1 MKKAFLLLAF
11 MFISIGMKG
20 QDLVDVFTYEL
31 TKNEPLVYN
40 KTLNISGYT
49 HIYVSLPF
57 ADHLYINGM
66 HLEFT
71 ISKENVLWYF
81 GDYLNDGYYD
91 LHINVY
97 DGTYIGWP
105 DNPGYVSVT
114 KIIRII
120 FDKERILELS
130 DL

>member
-1 MKKAFLLLAF
+1 MKKVFLLLAF
-11 MFISIGMKG
+11 IFISIGVKG
-20 QDLVDVFTYEL
+20 QDMVGVVTYEL
-31 TKNEPLVYN
+31 AKNEPLVYN
-40 KTLNISGYT
+40 KTLNIGGYT

-81 GDYLNDGYYD
+81 RDYLSQGYFD
-91 LHINVY
+91 LQINLY

-114 KIIRII
+114 KVIRII
-120 FDKERILELS
+120 FDKDRML
-130 DL
+130 DLIGL